1 MQSYRVTKYDP
12 KERNGHGAY
21 VVEDWI
27 SSSNIGDSINGQVL
41 TLDNYL
47 QCENNYVR
55 CIKQLLSLAEIS
67 DLKVASLEDYREDS
81 GTEYNSTFGDTNYNL
96 RFKEGQVIRGEL
108 ISSIIR
114 LALREELWCKLEC
127 PNGFIHFGHD
137 FYCYVGIPIAID
149 IGTVE
154 IPGIFIEK
162 FESPYL

>member
-12 KERNGHGAY
+12 KERNGHGVY

-27 SSSNIGDSINGQVL
+27 SSSNIGDSINGQIL

-47 QCENNYVR
+47 QSENNYVR
-55 CIKQLLSLAEIS
+55 CIKQLLSLSEIS
-67 DLKVASLEDYREDS
+67 DLKVASLEDYREGD
-81 GTEYNSTFGDTNYNL
+81 GAEYYATFGDTSYGL
-96 RFKEGQVIRGEL
+96 KFKEGQVVSGEF
-108 ISSIIR
+108 ISNIIR

-127 PNGFIHFGHD
+127 SNGFIHFGHD
-137 FYCYVGIPIAID
+137 FYCYVGISTAID
-149 IGTVE
+149 IETVQ